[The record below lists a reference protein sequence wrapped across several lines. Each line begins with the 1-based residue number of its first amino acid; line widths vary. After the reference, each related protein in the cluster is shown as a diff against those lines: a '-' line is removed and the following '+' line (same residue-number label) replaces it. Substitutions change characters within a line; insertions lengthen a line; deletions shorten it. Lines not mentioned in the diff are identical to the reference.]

1 MISMSLPVFQDA
13 LRHHCLPKHFLRK
26 KIPNQ
31 PIFGTN
37 THLSTMKSTISL
49 ILFLFCITSLS
60 AQVLSVDRENGQDSI
75 QNKVAFTWTSGVTLD
90 KQKNN
95 ILEIETAEELDAF
108 LKNNQVLILLGNTA
122 LQTYGASILENNGY
136 FMFRLR
142 DNDKKRVSPD
152 YYAQLQWNGI

>member
-1 MISMSLPVFQDA
+1 
-13 LRHHCLPKHFLRK
+13 
-26 KIPNQ
+26 
-31 PIFGTN
+31 
-37 THLSTMKSTISL
+37 
-49 ILFLFCITSLS
+49 LS